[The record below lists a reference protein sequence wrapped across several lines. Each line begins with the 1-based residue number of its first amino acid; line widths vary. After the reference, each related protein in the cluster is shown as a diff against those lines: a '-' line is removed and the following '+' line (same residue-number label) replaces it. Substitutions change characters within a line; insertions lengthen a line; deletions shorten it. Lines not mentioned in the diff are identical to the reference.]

1 MQAEIL
7 TVGDEIVSGYVVDTN
22 AAYLAT
28 RIGELGIGVRRISSV
43 GDDVAAICDEIRSAL
58 EGADLVFVTGGLGP
72 TEDDVTKQAVARAV
86 GRKLVVDR
94 EIHTRLAERGEGK
107 RPVSPQAAEALALI
121 PEGATTIGNPVG
133 AAVGLDLQHEGRRLF
148 VLPGV
153 PREMKSI
160 FEGAIVRLLKDMPK
174 EEVAG
179 TRVVKTTG
187 IRESEITAR
196 LAAVAE
202 NLPIRLGY
210 LPRPEGVDLR
220 LTAQGAD
227 PGTVAA
233 KLDEALAKILPL
245 LGAYAYSAAGEELN
259 LVVGNALKEQGVTL
273 AVAESCTGGLI
284 GHLLT
289 QVAGISACLDRVIV
303 SYSNRA
309 KVESL
314 GVSQDLIEKHG
325 AVSREVAG
333 AMADCVKRLA
343 GSDLGLSTTGIAG
356 PSGATKTKHVGLV
369 YIGFAHAQGSVV
381 SERVFQGNREIVKLK
396 AATHALDMV
405 RMHLADGEG

>member
-356 PSGATKTKHVGLV
+356 PSGATKTKPVGLV